1 MRAPTRQSASLEV
14 VARFSFSSRVNFD
27 GPEYNNTSTMLVGG
41 IFYTDKRAQEE
52 PSWVDYSV
60 KLIEWMENSAPG
72 LIKAPPLL

>member
-1 MRAPTRQSASLEV
+1 
-14 VARFSFSSRVNFD
+14 
-27 GPEYNNTSTMLVGG
+27 MLVGG